1 MKIKLKEM
9 SKKHSNMKTEYIRYF
24 IALSLFFVFGCSNTK
39 YLPEGDLLYTGGSV
53 TVKDSV
59 MKKKE
64 KKELEKELE
73 AMLRPKPNKQIVG
86 LRPKLWFY
94 NIAGVPKK
102 QKGIR
107 YWLRNKVGEPPVLFS
122 KVDLDYNASVLRN
135 FTENKGYFK
144 TRVSA
149 DSTVKN
155 KRVTAEYIVIP
166 KRQYKIKEVKFPE
179 DSSALGKA
187 IARTSR
193 RSLLK
198 VGKPYD
204 LDVIKAERERI
215 DARLKEKGYYYFN
228 PDYILAQVDST
239 KGDYEVKIKLKIKDE
254 TPEKSKIA
262 YKIDK
267 IVVYPNFSISKDSIR
282 YKKEDIVQY
291 KDFTII
297 DSADTFRPRVF
308 DRAIYFKKGDFYNRK
323 DHNLTLNRFVNLGT
337 FNFVKNEFKLSDSL
351 PNTLDTYYYLTLL
364 PKKFIRVEV
373 LGKTNSASYTG
384 SEINLNW
391 NNRNLF
397 RGAELLTVSIFGG
410 ADFQLS
416 GANNGKNIYKL
427 GTETSLTWPRF
438 VTPFHI
444 EGSSE
449 FVPRTKAT
457 LRYEYQN
464 RTQLYAL
471 NSFQTSFGYLWKE
484 NIRKEHQLNVIDV
497 TYVSPNN
504 VSAEYLA
511 DADKDESLK
520 KVIEKQLIFGTTY
533 SYTYTNTMQKR
544 RKNTFYFKGDLDLAG
559 NITGL
564 VTGANVK
571 EGNQKNIFDVPFSQ
585 YVKLRGDFRHY
596 LKLGKDSELASRII
610 IGAGLPYGNSS
621 ALPTSKQFVV
631 GGTNSIR
638 AFRARSLGPGSYL
651 NKETTNDYLPDQSGD
666 LKLEFSTE
674 YRAKLFSIVR
684 GALFVDAGNVWLFN
698 ADPDKPGGE
707 ITKDFMKDIAV
718 GAGAGLRFDLSFL
731 VLRTDLAFPLR
742 KPYLPQGERW
752 VIDDINFGSGPWRKD
767 NLILNIAIGYPF

>member
-1 MKIKLKEM
+1 M
-9 SKKHSNMKTEYIRYF
+9 
-24 IALSLFFVFGCSNTK
+24 LSLFFVFGCSNTK
-39 YLPEGDLLYTGGSV
+39 YLAEGELLYTGASV

-59 MKKKE
+59 IKKKE
-64 KKELEKELE
+64 RKVLEKELKDL
-73 AMLRPKPNKQIVG
+73 LRPKPTKQILG
-86 LRPKLWFY
+86 LRPKLWIY
-94 NIAGVPKK
+94 NLAGEPKK
-102 QKGIR
+102 EKGFR
-107 YWLRNKVGEPPVLFS
+107 YWLRNKVGEAPVLFS
-122 KVDLDYNASVLRN
+122 QVDLDYNSSVLRN
-135 FTENKGYFK
+135 FTENRGYFK

-149 DSTVKN
+149 DSTAKN
-155 KRVTAEYIVIP
+155 KRVTAEYTVQP

-198 VGKPYD
+198 PGKPYD

-228 PDYILAQVDST
+228 PDYILAQVDSS
-239 KGDYEVKIKLKIKDE
+239 KGDHEVKIRLVIKADAPPKAL
-254 TPEKSKIA
+254 TA
-262 YKIDK
+262 YKINK
-267 IVVYPNFSISKDSIR
+267 IVVYPNFTVSKDSVK
-282 YKKEDIVQY
+282 YTQKDILQY

-297 DSADTFRPRVF
+297 DTANTFKPRVF
-308 DRAIYFKKGDFYNRK
+308 DRAIYFKKGDLYNRK

-337 FNFVKNEFKLSDSL
+337 FSFVKNEFKPSDSIK
-351 PNTLDTYYYLTLL
+351 NALDSYYYLTLL

-384 SEINLNW
+384 TEVNVNW

-397 RGAELLTVSIFGG
+397 RGAELLTVSVFGG

-416 GANNGKNIYKL
+416 GTNNGKNIYKL

-438 VTPFHI
+438 IVPFFHV
-444 EGSSE
+444 EGNSE
-449 FVPRTKAT
+449 YVPRTKAT
-457 LRYEYQN
+457 VRYEYQN

-471 NSFQTSFGYLWKE
+471 NSFKTSFGYQWKE
-484 NIRKEHQLNVIDV
+484 NVRKEHQLNIIDV

-504 VSAEYLA
+504 VTAEYRQDIEE
-511 DADKDESLK
+511 DASLGR
-520 KVIEKQLIFGTTY
+520 VIEKQLIFGPTY

-544 RKNTFYFKGDLDLAG
+544 KKNTFYFNGELDLAG

-564 VTGANVK
+564 ATGANVR
-571 EGNQKNIFDVPFSQ
+571 KNDTIKIFDVPFSQ
-585 YVKLRGDFRHY
+585 FVKLKADFRHY
-596 LKLGKDSELASRII
+596 LKLSKESEWASRII
-610 IGAGLPYGNSS
+610 IGAGLPYGNSGV
-621 ALPTSKQFVV
+621 LPTSKQFVV

-638 AFRARSLGPGSYL
+638 AFRARSLGPGSYV
-651 NKETTNDYLPDQSGD
+651 NTVTDNSYLPDQSGD

-684 GALFVDAGNVWLFN
+684 GALFVDAGNVWLLN
-698 ADPDKPGGE
+698 ADPNKPGGQ

-742 KPYLPQGERW
+742 RPDLPDGQRW

>member
-1 MKIKLKEM
+1 
-9 SKKHSNMKTEYIRYF
+9 MKTRYVKYF

-53 TVKDSV
+53 TVKDSII
-59 MKKKE
+59 KKKE
-64 KKELEKELE
+64 RKALEKELE
-73 AMLRPKPNKQIVG
+73 DLLRPKPNKQIVG
-86 LRPKLWFY
+86 LRPKLWIY
-94 NIAGVPKK
+94 NIAGEPKK
-102 QKGIR
+102 KKGIR

-135 FTENKGYFK
+135 FTENRGYFK

-149 DSTVKN
+149 DSTAKN
-155 KRVTAEYIVIP
+155 KRVTAEYTVVP
-166 KRQYKIKEVKFPE
+166 KKQYIIKSVTFPD
-179 DSSALGKA
+179 DSLAMSRIIGKS
-187 IARTSR
+187 SR

-204 LDVIKAERERI
+204 LDIIKAERERI
-215 DARLKEKGYYYFN
+215 DARLKEKGYFYFN
-228 PDYILAQVDST
+228 PDYILAQVDSS
-239 KGDYEVKIKLKIKDE
+239 KGDHEVKIKLVIKAE
-254 TPEKSKIA
+254 APPKALTA
-262 YKIDK
+262 YKINK
-267 IVVYPNFSISKDSIR
+267 IVVYPNFTVSKDSVK
-282 YKKEDIVQY
+282 YTSKDIVQY

-297 DSADTFRPRVF
+297 DTADTFKPRVF
-308 DRAIYFKKGDFYNRK
+308 DRAIYFKKGDLYNRK
-323 DHNLTLNRFVNLGT
+323 NHNLTLNRFVNLGT
-337 FNFVKNEFKLSDSL
+337 FSFVKNEFKPSDSIK
-351 PNTLDTYYYLTLL
+351 NALDSYYYLTLL

-384 SEINLNW
+384 TEVNVNW

-397 RGAELLTVSIFGG
+397 RGAELLTVSVFGG

-416 GANNGKNIYKL
+416 GTNNGKNIYKL

-438 VTPFHI
+438 IVPFFHI

-449 FVPRTKAT
+449 YVPRTKAT

-471 NSFQTSFGYLWKE
+471 NSFKTSFGYQWKE
-484 NIRKEHQLNVIDV
+484 NIRKEHQLNIIDV

-504 VSAEYLA
+504 VTAEYRDDIKE
-511 DADKDESLK
+511 DASLG
-520 KVIEKQLIFGTTY
+520 KVIEKQLIFGPTY

-544 RKNTFYFKGDLDLAG
+544 KKNTFYFNGELDLAG

-564 VTGANVK
+564 ATGANVK
-571 EGNQKNIFDVPFSQ
+571 KNDTIKIFDVPFSQ
-585 YVKLRGDFRHY
+585 FVKLKADFRHY
-596 LKLGKDSELASRII
+596 LKLGKESELASRII
-610 IGAGLPYGNSS
+610 VGAGLPYGNSG

-638 AFRARSLGPGSYL
+638 AFRARSLGPGSYV
-651 NKETTNDYLPDQSGD
+651 NTVTDNSYLPDQSGD

-684 GALFVDAGNVWLFN
+684 GALFVDAGNVWLLN
-698 ADPDKPGGE
+698 ADPNKPGGE

>member
-1 MKIKLKEM
+1 M
-9 SKKHSNMKTEYIRYF
+9 SKKHSNIKTTYIRYF

-39 YLPEGDLLYTGGSV
+39 YLPDGELLYTGGSV
-53 TVKDSV
+53 TVKDTIL
-59 MKKKE
+59 KKKE
-64 KKELEKELE
+64 RKELEKELE
-73 AMLRPKPNKQIVG
+73 DLLRPKPNKQFLG
-86 LRPKLWFY
+86 LRPKLWIY
-94 NIAGVPKK
+94 NIAGEPKK
-102 QKGIR
+102 EKGIR
-107 YWLRNKVGEPPVLFS
+107 YWLRNKVGEAPVLFS

-135 FTENKGYFK
+135 FTENRGYFK

-149 DSTVKN
+149 DSTVSN
-155 KRVTAEYIVIP
+155 KRVTAEYTVEP
-166 KRQYKIKEVKFPE
+166 KKRYIIKSVTFPD
-179 DSSALGKA
+179 DSLAMSRL
-187 IARTSR
+187 IARSSR

-198 VGKPYD
+198 TGKPYD

-228 PDYILAQVDST
+228 PDYILAQVDSS
-239 KGDYEVKIKLKIKDE
+239 KGDHEVKIRLVIKAD
-254 TPEKSKIA
+254 TPPKALTS
-262 YKIDK
+262 YKINK
-267 IVVYPNFSISKDSIR
+267 IVVYPNFAISKDSVK
-282 YKKEDIVQY
+282 YKPEDVVQY

-297 DSADTFRPRVF
+297 DTANTFKPRVF
-308 DRAIYFKKGDFYNRK
+308 DRAIYFKKGDLYNRK

-337 FNFVKNEFKLSDSL
+337 FSFVKNEFKPSDSL
-351 PNTLDTYYYLTLL
+351 PNTLDSYYYLTLL

-384 SEINLNW
+384 TEINVNW

-397 RGAELLTVSIFGG
+397 RGAELLTVSVFGG

-416 GANNGKNIYKL
+416 GDNNGKNIYKL

-438 VTPFHI
+438 IVPFFHI
-444 EGSSE
+444 EGNSE
-449 FVPRTKAT
+449 YVPRTKAT
-457 LRYEYQN
+457 VRYEYQN

-471 NSFQTSFGYLWKE
+471 NSFKTSFGYQWKE
-484 NIRKEHQLNVIDV
+484 NVRKEHQLNIIDV

-504 VSAEYLA
+504 VTAEYLA
-511 DADKDESLK
+511 DIDDDASLG
-520 KVIEKQLIFGTTY
+520 KVIEKQLIFGPTY
-533 SYTYTNTMQKR
+533 TYTYTNTMQKR
-544 RKNTFYFKGDLDLAG
+544 RKNTFYFSGDLDLAG

-564 VTGANVK
+564 VSGANVK

-585 YVKLRGDFRHY
+585 YVKMRGDFRHY
-596 LKLGKDSELASRII
+596 LKLGKESELASRII

-651 NKETTNDYLPDQSGD
+651 NTETTNNYLPDQSGD

-684 GALFVDAGNVWLFN
+684 GALFIDAGNVWLLN
-698 ADPDKPGGE
+698 ADPNKPGGE

-731 VLRTDLAFPLR
+731 ILRTDLAFPLR
-742 KPYLPQGERW
+742 KPYLPEGERW
-752 VIDDINFGSGPWRKD
+752 VIKDIDFGSGPWRKE

>member
-1 MKIKLKEM
+1 M
-9 SKKHSNMKTEYIRYF
+9 SKKHSNMKTIYVKYF

-53 TVKDSV
+53 TVKDSII
-59 MKKKE
+59 KKKE
-64 KKELEKELE
+64 RKALEKELE
-73 AMLRPKPNKQIVG
+73 DLLRPKPNKQILG
-86 LRPKLWFY
+86 LRPKLWIY
-94 NIAGVPKK
+94 NLAGEPKK
-102 QKGIR
+102 KKGIR
-107 YWLRNKVGEPPVLFS
+107 YWLRTKVGEPPVLFS

-135 FTENKGYFK
+135 FTENRGFFK

-149 DSTVKN
+149 DSTVNN
-155 KRVTAEYIVIP
+155 KRATAEYMVTP
-166 KRQYKIKEVKFPE
+166 KKRYIIKSVTFPD
-179 DSSALGKA
+179 DSLAMSRIIGKS
-187 IARTSR
+187 SR

-198 VGKPYD
+198 VGRPYD
-204 LDVIKAERERI
+204 LEIIKAERERI

-228 PDYILAQVDST
+228 PDYLLAQVDSS
-239 KGDYEVKIKLKIKDE
+239 KGDHEVKIKLVIKADAPPKAL
-254 TPEKSKIA
+254 TA
-262 YKIDK
+262 YKINK
-267 IVVYPNFSISKDSIR
+267 IVVYPNFTISKDSAK

-297 DSADTFRPRVF
+297 DTANTFKPRVF
-308 DRAIYFKKGDFYNRK
+308 DRTIYFKKGDLYNRK

-337 FNFVKNEFKLSDSL
+337 FSFVKNEFKPSDSIK
-351 PNTLDTYYYLTLL
+351 NALDSYYYLTLL

-373 LGKTNSASYTG
+373 VGKTNSASYTG
-384 SEINLNW
+384 TEVNVNW

-397 RGAELLTVSIFGG
+397 RGAELLTVSVFGG

-416 GANNGKNIYKL
+416 GTNNGKNIYKL

-438 VTPFHI
+438 IVPFFHV

-457 LRYEYQN
+457 VRYEYQN

-471 NSFQTSFGYLWKE
+471 NSFKTSFGYQWKE
-484 NIRKEHQLNVIDV
+484 NVRKEHQLNIIDV
-497 TYVSPNN
+497 TYVSPNH
-504 VSAEYLA
+504 VTAEYLA
-511 DADKDESLK
+511 DAEQDESLK
-520 KVIEKQLIFGTTY
+520 KVIEKQLIFGPTY

-544 RKNTFYFKGDLDLAG
+544 KKNTFYFNGELDLAG

-564 VTGANVK
+564 ATGANVK
-571 EGNQKNIFDVPFSQ
+571 KNDTIKIFDVPFSQ
-585 YVKLRGDFRHY
+585 FVKVKGDFRHY
-596 LKLGKDSELASRII
+596 LKLSKESELASRII
-610 IGAGLPYGNSS
+610 VGVGLPYGNSG

-651 NKETTNDYLPDQSGD
+651 NTQTTNNYLPDQSGD

-684 GALFVDAGNVWLFN
+684 GALFIDAGNVWLLN
-698 ADPDKPGGE
+698 ADKDKPGGE

>member
-1 MKIKLKEM
+1 M
-9 SKKHSNMKTEYIRYF
+9 SKRHSNMNIRYVNYF

-53 TVKDSV
+53 TVKDSII
-59 MKKKE
+59 KKKDRKALE
-64 KKELEKELE
+64 NELEDL
-73 AMLRPKPNKQIVG
+73 LRPKPNKQFLG
-86 LRPKLWFY
+86 LRPKLWIY
-94 NIAGVPKK
+94 NIAGQPKK

-107 YWLRNKVGEPPVLFS
+107 YWLRTKVGEPPVLFS

-135 FTENKGYFK
+135 FTENRGYFK

-149 DSTVKN
+149 DSTVSN
-155 KRVTAEYIVIP
+155 KRVTAEYTVTPKKQYIIKSVI
-166 KRQYKIKEVKFPE
+166 FPD
-179 DSSALGKA
+179 DSLAMSRIIG
-187 IARTSR
+187 RSSR

-204 LDVIKAERERI
+204 LDIIKAERERI

-228 PDYILAQVDST
+228 PDYILAQVDSS
-239 KGDYEVKIKLKIKDE
+239 KGDHEVKIRLVIKADAPPKAL
-254 TPEKSKIA
+254 TA
-262 YKIDK
+262 YKINK
-267 IVVYPNFSISKDSIR
+267 IVVYPNFTVSKDSVK
-282 YKKEDIVQY
+282 YTQKDILQY

-297 DSADTFRPRVF
+297 DTANTFKPRVF
-308 DRAIYFKKGDFYNRK
+308 DRAIYFKKGDLYNRK

-337 FNFVKNEFKLSDSL
+337 FSFVKNEFKPSDSIK
-351 PNTLDTYYYLTLL
+351 NALDSYYYLTLL

-384 SEINLNW
+384 TEVNVNW

-397 RGAELLTVSIFGG
+397 RGAELLTISVFGG

-416 GANNGKNIYKL
+416 GTNNGKNIYKL

-438 VTPFHI
+438 IVPFFHV
-444 EGSSE
+444 EGNSE
-449 FVPRTKAT
+449 YVPRTKAT
-457 LRYEYQN
+457 VRYEYQN

-471 NSFQTSFGYLWKE
+471 NSFKTSFGYQWKE
-484 NIRKEHQLNVIDV
+484 NVRKEHQLNIIDV

-504 VSAEYLA
+504 VTAEYRQDIEE
-511 DADKDESLK
+511 DASLGR
-520 KVIEKQLIFGTTY
+520 VIEKQLIFGPTY

-544 RKNTFYFKGDLDLAG
+544 KKNTFYFNGELDLAG

-564 VTGANVK
+564 ATGANVR
-571 EGNQKNIFDVPFSQ
+571 KNDTIKIFDVPFSQ
-585 YVKLRGDFRHY
+585 FVKLKADFRHY
-596 LKLGKDSELASRII
+596 LKLSKESEWASRII
-610 IGAGLPYGNSS
+610 IGAGLPYGNSGV
-621 ALPTSKQFVV
+621 LPTSKQFVV

-638 AFRARSLGPGSYL
+638 AFRARSLGPGSYV
-651 NKETTNDYLPDQSGD
+651 NTITDNSYLPDQSGD

-684 GALFVDAGNVWLFN
+684 GALFVDAGNVWLLN
-698 ADPDKPGGE
+698 ADPNKPGGQ

-742 KPYLPQGERW
+742 RPDLPDGQRW

>member
-1 MKIKLKEM
+1 MK
-9 SKKHSNMKTEYIRYF
+9 YVRYF
-24 IALSLFFVFGCSNTK
+24 VVLSLFFVFGCSNTK

-53 TVKDSV
+53 TVKDSIL
-59 MKKKE
+59 KKKE
-64 KKELEKELE
+64 RKALENELNDL
-73 AMLRPKPNKQIVG
+73 LRPKPNKQFLG

-94 NIAGVPKK
+94 NIAGEPKK

-107 YWLRNKVGEPPVLFS
+107 YWLRTKVGEPPVLFS
-122 KVDLDYNASVLRN
+122 KVDLEYNASVLRN
-135 FTENKGYFK
+135 FTENRGYFK

-149 DSTVKN
+149 DSTVSH
-155 KRVTAEYIVIP
+155 KRATAEYTVVPKKQYIIKSVI
-166 KRQYKIKEVKFPE
+166 FPD
-179 DSSALGKA
+179 DSLAMSRIIG
-187 IARTSR
+187 RSSR

-198 VGKPYD
+198 VGQPYD

-228 PDYILAQVDST
+228 PDYLLAQVDSS
-239 KGDYEVKIKLKIKDE
+239 KGDHEVKIRLVIKAD
-254 TPEKSKIA
+254 TPPKALTA
-262 YKIDK
+262 YKINK
-267 IVVYPNFSISKDSIR
+267 IVVYPNFTISKDSVKYQPKI
-282 YKKEDIVQY
+282 IIQY

-297 DSADTFRPRVF
+297 DTADSFKPRVF
-308 DRAIYFKKGDFYNRK
+308 DRAIHFKKGDFYNRK
-323 DHNLTLNRFVNLGT
+323 DHNLTLNRFVNLGA
-337 FNFVKNEFKLSDSL
+337 FSFVKNEFKPSDSL
-351 PNTLDTYYYLTLL
+351 PNALDSYYYLTLL

-384 SEINLNW
+384 SEININW

-397 RGAELLTVSIFGG
+397 RGAELFTVSIFGG

-438 VTPFHI
+438 IVPFFHI

-449 FVPRTKAT
+449 YVPRTKAT
-457 LRYEYQN
+457 VRYEYQN

-471 NSFQTSFGYLWKE
+471 NSFKTSFGYQWKE

-497 TYVSPNN
+497 TYVSPNH
-504 VSAEYLA
+504 VTAEYLA
-511 DADKDESLK
+511 DIKEDPSLEK
-520 KVIEKQLIFGTTY
+520 IIEKQLIFGPTY
-533 SYTYTNTMQKR
+533 TYTYTNTMQKR
-544 RKNTFYFKGDLDLAG
+544 RKNTFYFSGDLDLAG
-559 NITGL
+559 NVTGL

-571 EGNQKNIFDVPFSQ
+571 KNDTIKIFDVPFSQ
-585 YVKLRGDFRHY
+585 YVKMRGDLRHY
-596 LKLGKDSELASRII
+596 LKLGKESELASRII
-610 IGAGLPYGNSS
+610 LGIGLPYGNSR
-621 ALPTSKQFVV
+621 ALPTAKQFVV

-651 NKETTNDYLPDQSGD
+651 NTQTTNSFLPDQSGD

-684 GALFVDAGNVWLFN
+684 GALFVDAGNVWLLN
-698 ADPDKPGGE
+698 ADPNKPGGE

-742 KPYLPQGERW
+742 KPYLPQGQRW
-752 VIDDINFGSGPWRKD
+752 VIDDINFGSGPWRKE

>member
-1 MKIKLKEM
+1 MK
-9 SKKHSNMKTEYIRYF
+9 YISCF
-24 IALSLFFVFGCSNTK
+24 AALSLFFVFGCSNTK

-53 TVKDSV
+53 TIKDSIL
-59 MKKKE
+59 KKKE
-64 KKELEKELE
+64 RKELENELNDL
-73 AMLRPKPNKQIVG
+73 LRPKPNKQFLG

-94 NIAGVPKK
+94 NMAGEPKK

-107 YWLRNKVGEPPVLFS
+107 YWLRTKVGEPPVLFS
-122 KVDLDYNASVLRN
+122 KVDLDYNAAVLRN
-135 FTENKGYFK
+135 FTENRGYFK
-144 TRVSA
+144 TCVSA
-149 DSTVKN
+149 DSTVSD
-155 KRVTAEYIVIP
+155 KRATAEYTVVPKKQYTIKSVI
-166 KRQYKIKEVKFPE
+166 FPD
-179 DSSALGKA
+179 DSLAMSRIIG
-187 IARTSR
+187 RSSR

-198 VGKPYD
+198 VGQPYD

-228 PDYILAQVDST
+228 PDYLLAQVDSS
-239 KGDYEVKIKLKIKDE
+239 KGDHEVKIRLVIKAD
-254 TPEKSKIA
+254 TPPKALTA
-262 YKIDK
+262 YKINK
-267 IVVYPNFSISKDSIR
+267 VVVYPNFTISKDSVK
-282 YKKEDIVQY
+282 YQPKDVVQY

-297 DSADTFRPRVF
+297 DTANTFKPRVF
-308 DRAIYFKKGDFYNRK
+308 DRAIYFKKGDVYNRK

-337 FNFVKNEFKLSDSL
+337 FSFVKNEFKPSDSL
-351 PNTLDTYYYLTLL
+351 PNALDAYYYLTLL

-384 SEINLNW
+384 TEVNLNW

-416 GANNGKNIYKL
+416 GANNGRNIYKL

-438 VTPFHI
+438 IVPFFHI

-449 FVPRTKAT
+449 YVPRTKAT
-457 LRYEYQN
+457 VRYEYQN

-471 NSFQTSFGYLWKE
+471 NSFKTSFGYQWKE

-497 TYVSPNN
+497 TYVSPNH
-504 VSAEYLA
+504 VTAEYLA
-511 DADKDESLK
+511 DIKQDPSLE
-520 KVIEKQLIFGTTY
+520 KVIEKQLIFGPTY
-533 SYTYTNTMQKR
+533 TYTYTNTMQKR
-544 RKNTFYFKGDLDLAG
+544 RKNTFYFSGDLDLAG
-559 NITGL
+559 NVTGL
-564 VTGANVK
+564 VTGANIK
-571 EGNQKNIFDVPFSQ
+571 KNDTIKIFDVPFSQ
-585 YVKLRGDFRHY
+585 FVKMRGDFRHY
-596 LKLGKDSELASRII
+596 LKLGKESELASRII
-610 IGAGLPYGNSS
+610 LGIGLPYGNSR
-621 ALPTSKQFVV
+621 ALPTAKQFVV

-651 NKETTNDYLPDQSGD
+651 NTQTTNNFLPDQSGD

-684 GALFVDAGNVWLFN
+684 GAVFVDAGNVWLLN
-698 ADPDKPGGE
+698 SDPNKKGGE

-742 KPYLPQGERW
+742 KPYLPQGQRW

>member
-1 MKIKLKEM
+1 M
-9 SKKHSNMKTEYIRYF
+9 SKKHSNIKTRYIRYF

-39 YLPEGDLLYTGGSV
+39 YLPEGELLYTGGSV
-53 TVKDSV
+53 TVKDTIL
-59 MKKKE
+59 KKKE
-64 KKELEKELE
+64 RKALESELEDL
-73 AMLRPKPNKQIVG
+73 LRPKPNKQFLG

-94 NIAGVPKK
+94 NIAGEPKK
-102 QKGIR
+102 DKGIR

-135 FTENKGYFK
+135 FTENRGYFK

-149 DSTVKN
+149 DSTVNN
-155 KRVTAEYIVIP
+155 KRVTAEYTVVP
-166 KRQYKIKEVKFPE
+166 KRQYIIKSVTFPD
-179 DSSALGKA
+179 DSLAMSRL
-187 IARTSR
+187 IARSSR

-204 LDVIKAERERI
+204 LDIIKAERERI

-228 PDYILAQVDST
+228 PDYILAQVDSS
-239 KGDYEVKIKLKIKDE
+239 KGDHEVKIRLVIKAD
-254 TPEKSKIA
+254 TPPKALTS
-262 YKIDK
+262 YKINK
-267 IVVYPNFSISKDSIR
+267 IVVYPNFIISKDSIK
-282 YKKEDIVQY
+282 YKPEDVVQY

-297 DSADTFRPRVF
+297 DTADTFKPRVF
-308 DRAIYFKKGDFYNRK
+308 DRAIYFKKGDLYNRK

-337 FNFVKNEFKLSDSL
+337 FSFVKNEFKPSDSL
-351 PNTLDTYYYLTLL
+351 PNTLDSYYYLTLL

-384 SEINLNW
+384 TEINVNW

-438 VTPFHI
+438 IVPFFHV

-471 NSFQTSFGYLWKE
+471 NSFKTSFGYQWKE

-497 TYVSPNN
+497 TYVSPNH
-504 VSAEYLA
+504 VTAEYLA
-511 DADKDESLK
+511 DAETDESLK
-520 KVIEKQLIFGTTY
+520 KVIEKQLIFGPTY
-533 SYTYTNTMQKR
+533 TFTYTNTMQKR
-544 RKNTFYFKGDLDLAG
+544 KKNTFYFSGDLDLAG

-564 VTGANVK
+564 VSGANVK

-585 YVKLRGDFRHY
+585 YVKMRGDFRHY
-596 LKLGKDSELASRII
+596 LKLGKESELASRII
-610 IGAGLPYGNSS
+610 VGVGLPYGNSS

-638 AFRARSLGPGSYL
+638 AFRARSLGPGSFL
-651 NKETTNDYLPDQSGD
+651 NTETTNNYLPDQSGD

-684 GALFVDAGNVWLFN
+684 GALFIDAGNVWLLN
-698 ADPDKPGGE
+698 PDPNKPGGE

-731 VLRTDLAFPLR
+731 ILRTDLAFPLR
-742 KPYLPQGERW
+742 KPYLPEGDRW
-752 VIDDINFGSGPWRKD
+752 VIKDIDFGSGPWRKD

>member
-1 MKIKLKEM
+1 M
-9 SKKHSNMKTEYIRYF
+9 EYIRYF
-24 IALSLFFVFGCSNTK
+24 VVLSLFFVFGCSNTK

-53 TVKDSV
+53 TVKDSIL
-59 MKKKE
+59 KKKE
-64 KKELEKELE
+64 RKELENELNDL
-73 AMLRPKPNKQIVG
+73 LRPKPNKKFLG

-94 NIAGVPKK
+94 NIAGEPKK

-107 YWLRNKVGEPPVLFS
+107 YWLRTKVGEPPVLFS
-122 KVDLDYNASVLRN
+122 KVDLEYNASVLRN
-135 FTENKGYFK
+135 FTENRGYFK

-149 DSTVKN
+149 DSTVHD
-155 KRVTAEYIVIP
+155 KRVTAEYTLIP
-166 KRQYKIKEVKFPE
+166 KKRYIIKSVTFPD
-179 DSSALGKA
+179 DSLAMSRIIG
-187 IARTSR
+187 RSSR

-198 VGKPYD
+198 AGQPYD

-228 PDYILAQVDST
+228 PDYLLAQVDSS
-239 KGDYEVKIKLKIKDE
+239 KGDHEVKIKMIIKVD
-254 TPEKSKIA
+254 TPPKALTA
-262 YKIDK
+262 YKINK
-267 IVVYPNFSISKDSIR
+267 IVVYPNFTLSKDSVK
-282 YKKEDIVQY
+282 YQPKDVTQY

-297 DSADTFRPRVF
+297 DTANTFKPRVF
-308 DRAIYFKKGDFYNRK
+308 DRTIRFKKGDFYNRK

-337 FNFVKNEFKLSDSL
+337 FSFVKNEFKPSDSL
-351 PNTLDTYYYLTLL
+351 DNMLDSYYYLTLL

-384 SEINLNW
+384 SEININW

-397 RGAELLTVSIFGG
+397 KGAELFTVSVFGG

-427 GTETSLTWPRF
+427 GTETSLTWPRLI
-438 VTPFHI
+438 TPFRI
-444 EGSSE
+444 EGPIE

-471 NSFQTSFGYLWKE
+471 NSFKTSFGYLWKE
-484 NIRKEHQLNVIDV
+484 NIRKEHQLNVVDI
-497 TYVSPNN
+497 TYVSPNH
-504 VSAEYLA
+504 VTPEYLE
-511 DADKDESLK
+511 DIKEDPSLG
-520 KVIEKQLIFGTTY
+520 KVIEKQLIFGPTY
-533 SYTYTNTMQKR
+533 TYTYTNTMQKR
-544 RKNTFYFKGDLDLAG
+544 KKSTFYFSGDLDLAG

-571 EGNQKNIFDVPFSQ
+571 KNDTIKLFNVPFSQ
-585 YVKLRGDFRHY
+585 YVKMRGDFRHY
-596 LKLGKDSELASRII
+596 LKLGKESELASRII
-610 IGAGLPYGNSS
+610 LGVGIPYGNSG

-651 NKETTNDYLPDQSGD
+651 NTQTTNDFLPDQSGD

-684 GALFVDAGNVWLFN
+684 GAVFVDAGNVWLLN
-698 ADPDKPGGE
+698 ADPNKAGGE

-742 KPYLPQGERW
+742 KPYLPQGQRW
-752 VIDDINFGSGPWRKD
+752 VIDDINFGSGPWRKE